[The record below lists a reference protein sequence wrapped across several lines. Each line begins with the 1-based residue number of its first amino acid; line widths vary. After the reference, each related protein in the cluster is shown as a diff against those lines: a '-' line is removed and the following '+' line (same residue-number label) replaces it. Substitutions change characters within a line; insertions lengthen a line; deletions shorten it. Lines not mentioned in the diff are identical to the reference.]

1 MSEAHTCQRH
11 APRRLW
17 FVRLACT
24 GLMGLS
30 LLARADSPSVSMV
43 FTGDVMLA
51 DKVGQGIRDGHDP
64 LQPFA
69 SILKQSDIRIANL
82 ECVIATG
89 GEAVEDKPYTF
100 RAHPRVLSL
109 LKRHVDAV
117 SLANNHTGDFG
128 HGAFK
133 QMLQLLQQ
141 AKLPYAGGGMDLN
154 EAHQPLMFERQG
166 VRIAL
171 LAYNEFFPR
180 SFEADVD
187 RPGHA
192 WSDDEQVLADIRN
205 ARDKHHADLV
215 ITFMHWGFEN
225 ESRSNGRQQQL
236 ARWMIDAGAD
246 AVIGSHPHVTQE
258 MAVYKDKPVF
268 YSLGNFV
275 FDGFSSKENNTGWVV
290 RLNMNKT
297 GVTSATVHEAH
308 IDKRGTPRPASAKP
322 RYCWQQ
328 GEALLRICAAPL
340 TE

>member
-1 MSEAHTCQRH
+1 
-11 APRRLW
+11 
-17 FVRLACT
+17 
-24 GLMGLS
+24 MGLS
-30 LLARADSPSVSMV
+30 LQALADDRSVSMV
-43 FTGDVMLA
+43 FVGDIMLA

-69 SILKQSDIRIANL
+69 AILKQSDIRIANL
-82 ECVIATG
+82 ECVVATV

-100 RAHPRVLSL
+100 RAHPRVLPL

-133 QMLQLLQQ
+133 QMLQLLQK
-141 AKLPYAGGGMDLN
+141 AKIPYVGGGMDLN
-154 EAHQPLMFERQG
+154 EAHQPLIFERQG
-166 VRIAL
+166 LRIAV

-192 WSDDEQVLADIRN
+192 WSDDEQVQADIRD
-205 ARDKHHADLV
+205 ARVTHHADLV

-225 ESRSNGRQQQL
+225 ESRSNARQQQL

-275 FDGFSSKENNTGWVV
+275 FDGFTGKDNNTGWVV

-297 GVTSATVHEAH
+297 GVTSATVHEAR

-322 RYCWQQ
+322 RYCWQK
-328 GEALLRICAAPL
+328 GEALLRLCAAPL
-340 TE
+340 AK

>member
-1 MSEAHTCQRH
+1 MSPARSYLNLTPTRW
-11 APRRLW
+11 L
-17 FVRLACT
+17 VRLACA

-30 LLARADSPSVSMV
+30 LQALADDRSVSMV
-43 FTGDVMLA
+43 FVGDIMLA

-69 SILKQSDIRIANL
+69 AILKQSDIRIANL
-82 ECVIATG
+82 ECVVATV

-100 RAHPRVLSL
+100 RAHPRVLPL

-133 QMLQLLQQ
+133 QMLQLLQK
-141 AKLPYAGGGMDLN
+141 AKIPYVGGGMDLN
-154 EAHQPLMFERQG
+154 EAHQPLIFERQG
-166 VRIAL
+166 LRIAV

-192 WSDDEQVLADIRN
+192 WSDDEQVQADIRD
-205 ARDKHHADLV
+205 ARVTHHADLV

-225 ESRSNGRQQQL
+225 ESRSNARQQQL

-275 FDGFSSKENNTGWVV
+275 FDGFTGKDNNTGWVV

-297 GVTSATVHEAH
+297 GVTSATVHEAR

-322 RYCWQQ
+322 RYCWQK
-328 GEALLRICAAPL
+328 GEALLRLCAAPL
-340 TE
+340 AK

>member
-1 MSEAHTCQRH
+1 MSLARTYRNLTTTHW
-11 APRRLW
+11 L
-17 FVRLACT
+17 VRLACA
-24 GLMGLS
+24 GLMALS
-30 LLARADSPSVSMV
+30 LQALADDRSVSMV
-43 FTGDVMLA
+43 FVGDIMLA
-51 DKVGQGIRDGHDP
+51 DKFGQGIRDGHDP

-69 SILKQSDIRIANL
+69 AILKQSDIRIANL
-82 ECVIATG
+82 ECVVATV

-100 RAHPRVLSL
+100 RAHPRVLPL

-133 QMLQLLQQ
+133 QMLELLQK
-141 AKLPYAGGGMDLN
+141 AKIPYVGGGMDLN
-154 EAHQPLMFERQG
+154 EAHQPLIFERQG
-166 VRIAL
+166 LRIAL

-192 WSDDEQVLADIRN
+192 WSDDEQVQADIRD
-205 ARDKHHADLV
+205 ARVKHHVDLV

-225 ESRSNGRQQQL
+225 ESRSNARQQQL

-275 FDGFSSKENNTGWVV
+275 FDGFTGKDNNTGWVV
-290 RLNMNKT
+290 KLNLNKT
-297 GVTSATVHEAH
+297 GVTSATVHEAR

-322 RYCWQQ
+322 RYCWQL
-328 GEALLRICAAPL
+328 GDALLRICAAPL
-340 TE
+340 AK